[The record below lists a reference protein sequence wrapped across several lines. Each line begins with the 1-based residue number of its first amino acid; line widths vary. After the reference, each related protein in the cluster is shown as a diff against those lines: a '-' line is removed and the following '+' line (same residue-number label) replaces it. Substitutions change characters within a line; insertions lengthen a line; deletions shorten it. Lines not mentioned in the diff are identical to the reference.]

1 MIALM
6 FLAGIAVWLVVVS
19 YLSKWIVG
27 LLHPQWRKVPVRVFF
42 FLVLLILPMADEIIG
57 RWQFNRLCEREA
69 VIWLSQDWRNVKR
82 AIGSYHP
89 REEVSEGMIRIYKT
103 VIEYI
108 DKDTGIV
115 FLRDIS
121 YSTYG
126 GFLFDRLGL
135 GLGAAETCS
144 SPTASEVYRRINLDY
159 LVKQGEAN

>member
-1 MIALM
+1 MIGLM

-19 YLSKWIVG
+19 YLSKWMIG
-27 LLHPQWRKVPVRVFF
+27 LLQPKWRKAPVRALFF
-42 FLVLLILPMADEIIG
+42 VVLLILPMADEIIG

-82 AIGSYHP
+82 AIRSSHP
-89 REEVSEGMIRIYKT
+89 REEVSEGVIRIYKT

-115 FLRDIS
+115 FLRS
-121 YSTYG
+121 TGHSTYG

-135 GLGAAETCS
+135 GLGKSTLCHPNSRAIDEQ
-144 SPTASEVYRRINLDY
+144 VNLFE
-159 LVKQGEAN
+159 LLKQGEMK